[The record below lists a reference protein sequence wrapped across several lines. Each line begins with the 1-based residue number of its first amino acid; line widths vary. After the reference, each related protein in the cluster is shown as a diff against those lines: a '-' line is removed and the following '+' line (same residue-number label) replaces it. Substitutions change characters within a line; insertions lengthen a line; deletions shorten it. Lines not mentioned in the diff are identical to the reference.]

1 MDARCLQH
9 LLTED
14 ERLRF
19 ERDGYFT
26 VKNALPQSLV
36 DSLIPTV
43 DRVDKA
49 ERARMDMAADARINH
64 FDFIGKGD
72 SFLELLDWHTTFPK
86 VWDLLNWH
94 IQLYHTHMTVSPPE
108 AEGKTLAENGLGLG
122 WHQDSG
128 RLNND
133 FETSPRPR
141 VSLKIA
147 YFLTDT
153 REEGRG
159 NFYVLPGSH
168 LQDDFPG
175 SDRKEPV
182 RGCIPIRVAPGTAVF
197 FDRRIWHSASANYW
211 TEPRRVLF
219 YGYSYRWLRPRDD
232 MQVAH
237 YIDRC
242 DPIRQQLLGVTHS
255 GGRGYTS
262 PT

>member
-1 MDARCLQH
+1 MDARCLEH

-26 VKNALPQSLV
+26 VENALPQSLV

-49 ERARMDMAADARINH
+49 ERVRMHMAADARINH
-64 FDFIGKGD
+64 FDFIGKDD

-153 REEGRG
+153 REKGRATSTYCPAATSKMT
-159 NFYVLPGSH
+159 FL
-168 LQDDFPG
+168 
-175 SDRKEPV
+175 
-182 RGCIPIRVAPGTAVF
+182 
-197 FDRRIWHSASANYW
+197 
-211 TEPRRVLF
+211 
-219 YGYSYRWLRPRDD
+219 
-232 MQVAH
+232 
-237 YIDRC
+237 
-242 DPIRQQLLGVTHS
+242 DPIEKSPYEDVSPYESRPARPYFLIGVTHS

-262 PT
+262 PTEADIPLKHWIEEHVQPAPAQ